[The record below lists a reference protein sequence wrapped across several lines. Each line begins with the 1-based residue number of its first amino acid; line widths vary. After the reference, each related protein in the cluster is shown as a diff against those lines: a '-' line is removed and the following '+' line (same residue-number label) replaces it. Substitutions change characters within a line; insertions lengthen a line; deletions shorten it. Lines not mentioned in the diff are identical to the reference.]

1 MNKSK
6 IIAVDFDGTC
16 VKHRY
21 PYVGEDIGA
30 APVLKKL
37 VNAGHKIILLT
48 MRDCGT
54 VLRDALAWFKKNDI
68 PLYGINMNPAQNWSD
83 SRKVFAHYYIDDQN
97 IGCPVKMEDN
107 GSSAYYVDWEAVDK
121 LLEEKGLY

>member
-1 MNKSK
+1 MKESK

-16 VKHRY
+16 VKNRY

-30 APVLKKL
+30 APILKKL
-37 VNAGHKIILLT
+37 VNSGHKLILLT

-68 PLYGINMNPAQNWSD
+68 PLYGINLNPSQNWSD

-97 IGCPVKMEDN
+97 IGCPTKIEEK
-107 GSSAYYVDWEAVDK
+107 SELPYVDWEKVDK
-121 LLEEKGLY
+121 ILKDMELY